1 MELID
6 TRPSSKRG
14 PRPSLPALFLAAL
27 FLTLPLSA
35 APRPASPGLRAWSLD
50 LPGAPAAVVPSDVD
64 GDGRTDL
71 VVAVAYSQWDQI
83 EITEST
89 TMDDIEGLVEVM
101 TIVPSLLDRREVRVY
116 LAKPDG
122 SYAQSGPA
130 LPLPLSVLSLEAG
143 PPGTPVLALTDV
155 GASVLRL
162 DASGAP
168 RLEPLISDPPVFAGT
183 GNFLAGLGLVR
194 DLSGD
199 GVADLLLPSRN
210 GLAVYLGGP
219 GGISARATSRF
230 PVPGESFRSRGQLEH
245 RYPLPSVQD
254 VNGDGL
260 PDLVF
265 RDPVKRWSLV
275 RVARN
280 AGNGKFSGAVE
291 VDLEGDNKPQT
302 AKDVQPVW
310 FGDLDGDGIGEVVS
324 EQSLDK
330 EDASIRQSMKQV
342 REPKNRL
349 SFRRVGK
356 GLKRVNEAYRTVD
369 VTGHAFAP
377 NEGGGDGG
385 GDMEVSVNLPGGFQ
399 DLNGDG
405 RQDLVTITTDL
416 SIPKLMGTVATK
428 RLTLGLDFH
437 VWCQDKA
444 GDLKRVPGLD
454 LSGQFR
460 LNFNDLRVSQLSL
473 FSGDFD
479 GDGRSDFVQLG
490 RGKTVTIHR
499 GRPDCS
505 FPKAP
510 DLSVA
515 LKAEP
520 LDMSL
525 VQIRDLNGDK
535 RSDLMVLQPRGAAE
549 PGMVAPVR
557 VDLYLSGGPHLLSSS
572 PISQPPAPG
581 RGGTPAE
588 DLAEPE
594 ADVPSAVPAVQK
606 ESTSAFRP
614 VPASFVTTARLGPSS
629 PGGREGDARG
639 GQGVRSPGYDILAT
653 PLPGKLLRWAPA
665 RDPQG
670 RPGFAMLVGSGEDLK
685 ARSLWFV
692 DPVRKTQQ
700 RLADVHEEVNAVAAF
715 DLDGDG
721 AATPV
726 ASMPGVLFAPGGG
739 GARRVLESADVDLL
753 SVDGLSSAWPAGLP
767 WLPTA
772 RAGHLQLLTAGP
784 GGLGR
789 GDGFDIPLKAE
800 RTRWGLRLTSP
811 AVTLLGR
818 GGDPLLAVG
827 PETHGRRRLRTLMLA
842 PGSGEPVESWSLLPG
857 DERLLEEQY
866 LRINGRPALVVGTI
880 EKIGIF
886 VKKRLRVFYLDRD
899 RSRRGT
905 APVLAVD
912 TDCALWNPLTTFTA
926 DADGDGQDDL
936 VLIHPEGMD
945 GGELVISVFRNL
957 GEGKFESRP
966 RRTKLALTAREW
978 DFGHDLSG
986 DGAPDLLVLADGKL
1000 HLHPGEREGRPVASK
1015 AAWSVVVGKSRKE
1028 KDEDEDED
1036 EGPGRNDPDEADFAL
1051 ATNRSLDV
1059 VDLDGDGIQ
1068 EIAVRGEGGKNQSVL
1083 YVLVKPAAATP
1094 GAGTR

>member
-6 TRPSSKRG
+6 ARIFRTRG

-27 FLTLPLSA
+27 PLLTLSLSA
-35 APRPASPGLRAWSLD
+35 APRPASSGLRAWSLD

-122 SYAQSGPA
+122 SYALSGPA

-143 PPGTPVLALTDV
+143 PPGTPVLALTDA

-162 DASGAP
+162 DASGTP
-168 RLEPLISDPPVFAGT
+168 RLDPLISDPPVFAGT
-183 GNFLAGLGLVR
+183 GNFLAGLDLVR

-199 GVADLLLPSRN
+199 GVADLLLPSKD

-219 GGISARATSRF
+219 GGISARATAHF
-230 PVPGESFRSRGQLEH
+230 PVPGEAFRSREGALEH
-245 RYPLPSVQD
+245 RYPLPSVED

-291 VDLEGDNKPQT
+291 VDLEGDDKPQT
-302 AKDVQPVW
+302 DRDVRPVW

-437 VWCQDKA
+437 VWCQNQE

-479 GDGRSDFVQLG
+479 GDSRSDFVQLG

-510 DLSVA
+510 DLSVT
-515 LKAEP
+515 LKSEP

-557 VDLYLSGGPHLLSSS
+557 VDLYLSEGPHLLSSS
-572 PISQPPAPG
+572 PFALPPTG

-594 ADVPSAVPAVQK
+594 SVGCAARTGWAE
-606 ESTSAFRP
+606 ES
-614 VPASFVTTARLGPSS
+614 
-629 PGGREGDARG
+629 
-639 GQGVRSPGYDILAT
+639 
-653 PLPGKLLRWAPA
+653 
-665 RDPQG
+665 
-670 RPGFAMLVGSGEDLK
+670 
-685 ARSLWFV
+685 
-692 DPVRKTQQ
+692 
-700 RLADVHEEVNAVAAF
+700 
-715 DLDGDG
+715 
-721 AATPV
+721 
-726 ASMPGVLFAPGGG
+726 
-739 GARRVLESADVDLL
+739 
-753 SVDGLSSAWPAGLP
+753 
-767 WLPTA
+767 
-772 RAGHLQLLTAGP
+772 
-784 GGLGR
+784 
-789 GDGFDIPLKAE
+789 
-800 RTRWGLRLTSP
+800 
-811 AVTLLGR
+811 
-818 GGDPLLAVG
+818 
-827 PETHGRRRLRTLMLA
+827 
-842 PGSGEPVESWSLLPG
+842 
-857 DERLLEEQY
+857 
-866 LRINGRPALVVGTI
+866 
-880 EKIGIF
+880 
-886 VKKRLRVFYLDRD
+886 
-899 RSRRGT
+899 
-905 APVLAVD
+905 
-912 TDCALWNPLTTFTA
+912 
-926 DADGDGQDDL
+926 
-936 VLIHPEGMD
+936 
-945 GGELVISVFRNL
+945 
-957 GEGKFESRP
+957 
-966 RRTKLALTAREW
+966 
-978 DFGHDLSG
+978 
-986 DGAPDLLVLADGKL
+986 
-1000 HLHPGEREGRPVASK
+1000 
-1015 AAWSVVVGKSRKE
+1015 
-1028 KDEDEDED
+1028 
-1036 EGPGRNDPDEADFAL
+1036 
-1051 ATNRSLDV
+1051 
-1059 VDLDGDGIQ
+1059 
-1068 EIAVRGEGGKNQSVL
+1068 
-1083 YVLVKPAAATP
+1083 
-1094 GAGTR
+1094 